1 MREKR
6 DFSLRR
12 NAKPITPEKLMRI
25 LNQTEGG
32 ERAKDA
38 YRNLT
43 GEEPPEEME
52 ETNERENGLEQ
63 SQRKA
68 NP

>member
-6 DFSLRR
+6 DFSLRC

-52 ETNERENGLEQ
+52 ETNDRTDNNRM
-63 SQRKA
+63 SP
-68 NP
+68 N